1 MVWERIPK
9 EVFVGA
15 DLLEF
20 GLFDAISHF
29 NIGARAVLLL
39 LKALKISPGKYTEEG
54 CRHLDMDRI
63 RGAEYKHSEERKKRR
78 KVLRGQ
84 RKNKEDKNQ
93 QAEGVTYAAGAF

>member
-1 MVWERIPK
+1 MEWCEAHSKVS
-9 EVFVGA
+9 VGA

-29 NIGARAVLLL
+29 NIGARTVLLL

-54 CRHLDMDRI
+54 CRRLDMDRVC
-63 RGAEYKHSEERKKRR
+63 GAEYKHSDERKKRR

-84 RKNKEDKNQ
+84 RKKKEDKNQ
-93 QAEGVTYAAGAF
+93 QAEGVTHAARAF